1 MSTVRIQVRRGIAAD
16 WASVN
21 PILAAGEM
29 GVESD
34 TNKFK
39 FGNGSST
46 WTSLSY
52 AAADAPAI
60 GEISQD
66 AINTALT
73 VGAGLTKTYNDGAN
87 TITVNVDSDVVA
99 LKSYVDDA
107 ISGLSNTLDSDYI
120 PASDRGAIN
129 GVASLDGDVK
139 VPRAQLN
146 ISAGNNINVL
156 NDPQTTALQIKLSD
170 AISVTTSV
178 STPSVVATAVEA
190 ETLSASSN
198 ASIGGNLTVDG
209 NLTINGT
216 TTTVDTANFTTADS
230 MIYLGEDNPGNTV
243 DLGIV
248 SSFNDGT
255 YQHSGLVRD
264 ASDGIWKLF
273 SGVVAE
279 PTNTVDFTTY
289 TKDYI
294 EVGGLLA
301 DAAAI
306 GDVTNTEIQ
315 YLSGVSSNIQDQLND
330 KSDSSEVAS
339 LYAPKASP
347 TFTGIV
353 TLPNG
358 TVVESALA
366 ADAVVT
372 AKISDAAVAE
382 AKIAANA
389 VTSTKIA
396 DSAVIEGKIAT
407 SAVTSTKIA
416 DYAITANKIQ
426 GGEVADVH
434 ISATADIAPSKIDGV
449 AVTQADTG
457 TVTNTML
464 AGLIEQDKLFGA
476 IPQDKIVDLGSD
488 LDSKAPL
495 DGPTFTGTVV
505 LPSTT
510 SIGNLT
516 STELGYLDGIS
527 SSVQTQLNDLDSST
541 TAHASGTTN
550 VHGIANTA
558 LLATTAQVATAK
570 GEAIDAA
577 AVASELYADSLAAN
591 YDAAGTASAAVT
603 AHNND
608 TTDVHGIADTS
619 KLVKTDSV
627 STTLDG
633 ALTVQ
638 GNLTVNGTTF
648 NASATSITIEDN
660 MVQLAHQNAA
670 NTVDLGLVVAYND
683 GSAKH
688 SGIVRD
694 VSDSKWKLFK
704 GVTTEPST
712 TVDFTQGSLDDLAL
726 NNLTAAGIVFSDG
739 TQTKEGVPSRTPI
752 IYKTASYTLSSL
764 DERDDLIE
772 VASLT
777 PTTITIPANSSVAY
791 PVGTSIDVLQTSTGQ
806 VTIAAGAGVTVN
818 ATPGLKLRT
827 QWSSCTLFKRAENT
841 WVVMGDLT
849 A

>member
-99 LKSYVDDA
+99 LKSYVDSA

-120 PASDRGAIN
+120 PLSDRGAIN
-129 GVASLDGDVK
+129 GVASLDANTK

-146 ISAGNNINVL
+146 ISAGDNITVM
-156 NDPQTTALQIKLSD
+156 NDPQTTALQIKLND
-170 AISVTTSV
+170 AVAVTTSV
-178 STPSVVATAVEA
+178 QAPSVIATALQS

-198 ASIGGNLTVDG
+198 ATIGGNLTVTG

-273 SGVVAE
+273 SGIVAE
-279 PTNTVDFTTY
+279 PTTTVDFTTY
-289 TKDYI
+289 TKDYL
-294 EVGGLLA
+294 EVGGLIA
-301 DAAAI
+301 NAAAI

-315 YLSGVSSNIQDQLND
+315 YLNGAASNIQDQLND
-330 KSDSSEVAS
+330 KLDSSEAAS
-339 LYAPKASP
+339 VYAPKESP
-347 TFTGIV
+347 TFTGTV
-353 TLPNG
+353 TLPNNTIQNQHLG
-358 TVVESALA
+358 DDSVQTNEIAGGAVTAEKLAANSVESTKI
-366 ADAVVT
+366 ADNAV
-372 AKISDAAVAE
+372 IE
-382 AKIAANA
+382 GKIAANA

-396 DSAVIEGKIAT
+396 NF
-407 SAVTSTKIA
+407 AVTA
-416 DYAITANKIQ
+416 DKIQ
-426 GGEVADVH
+426 AGEIVNTH
-434 ISATADIAPSKIDGV
+434 ISNTADIDPSKINGT
-449 AVTQADTG
+449 AVTLADTA
-457 TVTNTML
+457 TVTNAML
-464 AGLIEQDKLFGA
+464 AGVITEDKLFGA
-476 IPQDKIVDLGSD
+476 ISQDKIVDLGSD
-488 LDSKAPL
+488 LDAKAPI
-495 DGPTFTGTVV
+495 DAPTFTGTVV

-510 SIGNLT
+510 SIGTVTN
-516 STELGYLDGIS
+516 TEIGYLGGVTS
-527 SSVQTQLNDLDSST
+527 SIQTQIGTLSSNATDHAND
-541 TAHASGTTN
+541 TTN
-550 VHGIANTA
+550 VHGIADTS

-570 GEAIDAA
+570 TEAISAA
-577 AVASELYADSLAAN
+577 ASASEIYANGLASN
-591 YDAAGTASAAVT
+591 YDAAGAATSAVT
-603 AHNND
+603 AHNSD
-608 TTDVHGIADTS
+608 TTNVHGIADTS
-619 KLVKTDSV
+619 KIVLKDAA

-633 ALTVQ
+633 ALVIT
-638 GNLTVNGTTF
+638 GDLTVNGTNF
-648 NASATSITIEDN
+648 SASATSITIEDN

-670 NTVDLGLVVAYND
+670 NTVDLGLVVGYND
-683 GSAKH
+683 GTAKH

-726 NNLTAAGIVFSDG
+726 NNLTAAGVVFADG

-752 IYKTASYTLSSL
+752 VYKTASYTLSSL

-772 VASLT
+772 VASLS
-777 PTTITIPANSSVAY
+777 PTTITIPANSAVAY
-791 PVGTSIDVLQTSTGQ
+791 PVGTSIDILQTSTGQ

-818 ATPGLKLRT
+818 ATPGLKLRA
-827 QWSSCTLFKRAENT
+827 QWSSCTLFKRATDT